1 MKGSLLKKGLAA
13 LAAFAVGVAGLA
25 LGASSASA
33 AVTYGHT
40 ITLTGSAD
48 ALQGR
53 TFKAIKLAEYSD
65 DGTNLEVTTVGTD
78 KDDLYQ
84 KIAASL
90 KASTDGSDPAY
101 TTGDPM
107 AWVSNNLLDSSA
119 KPYSGN
125 LRNFVTDL
133 ANQLQNETGEAGT
146 WGEYTANTTGDTK
159 AGSITY
165 TQPANA
171 KGGLYLILDTTADNT
186 AATHSIPILVGTK
199 VEGVANLGNATGEVE
214 VKNNV
219 PTIDK
224 KVDTQVVGK
233 SEYANFTVTTQVPNY
248 VGYQQG
254 KYVFTIEDTL
264 KESDT
269 AKIKFDNQFDLKVN
283 INVNGTETQINKNT
297 AAAGQPANGYVLT
310 GPTGNKTF
318 KVDLSKYI
326 EAQAGTKTIV
336 TEYKNG
342 QPVDGK
348 TATVLTAGQ
357 TDLSGATVTLTY
369 KALVTADTTTS
380 GAQNDVKLTYSN
392 NPKIYNEVET
402 PETTEREDHEKVF
415 NVPLKIKK
423 TDKTTGAVLQGATFQ
438 IINQDGTDISLKNL
452 TATSGADGLAS
463 FAQLGLKQN
472 ANDKRKYE
480 STFTIKETKAPA
492 DHVLPSDATFKVKIS
507 ATVTGA
513 GESAKLTNVTYTI
526 VAGGGLQ
533 TFASV
538 TGSGV
543 TSIVTVKN
551 AKNITEL
558 PLTGAAG
565 TAMFTVIALL
575 LAGAAVTVYTKSRK
589 ASKALRA

>member
-13 LAAFAVGVAGLA
+13 LAALAVGVAGLA

-33 AVTYGHT
+33 APTYGHT
-40 ITLTGSAD
+40 ITLTGSAN

-65 DGTNLEVTTVGTD
+65 DGTALKVTTVGQSSDVTY
-78 KDDLYQ
+78 KA
-84 KIAASL
+84 IAASL
-90 KASTDGSDPAY
+90 KESTKGLTVEY
-101 TTGDPM
+101 TSGDPM
-107 AWVSNNLLDSSA
+107 EWVSNNLLDSSV

-133 ANQLQNETGEAGT
+133 ANQLQGADGENGAWGQYAADAGD
-146 WGEYTANTTGDTK
+146 NTK
-159 AGSITY
+159 GSITY

-171 KGGLYLILDTTADNT
+171 KGGLYLILDTTAGNT

-254 KYVFTIEDTL
+254 KYVFTIEDTI
-264 KESDT
+264 SAGST
-269 AKIKFDNQFDLKVN
+269 SKIKFDNNFNLVVKIDG
-283 INVNGTETQINKNT
+283 ITGTIPAAQANKPET
-297 AAAGQPANGYVLT
+297 GYVLSNKSET
-310 GPTGNKTF
+310 GFT
-318 KVDLSKYI
+318 VDLSKYI

-336 TEYKNG
+336 TEYNNG
-342 QPVDGK
+342 KPVVGK
-348 TATVLTAGQ
+348 TATVLTAGAE
-357 TDLSGATVTLTY
+357 DLSGKTVTLTY
-369 KALVTADTTTS
+369 KALVTADTTVS

-392 NPKIYNEVET
+392 NPKIYNEGDT

-438 IINQDGTDISLKNL
+438 IIDQGGTDISSKNL

-472 ANDKRKYE
+472 ANDNTKYE

-507 ATVTGA
+507 ATVTGT
-513 GESAKLTNVTYTI
+513 GESAQLTNVTYTI

-543 TSIVTVKN
+543 ASIVTVKN

-575 LAGAAVTVYTKSRK
+575 LAGAAMTVYLKSRSTK
-589 ASKALRA
+589 RALRA

>member
-40 ITLTGSAD
+40 ITLTGAAN

-107 AWVSNNLLDSSA
+107 SWVAANMTDSSV

-133 ANQLQNETGEAGT
+133 ANQLQGTDGENGT
-146 WGEYTANTTGDTK
+146 WGQYAADAGGNTK
-159 AGSITY
+159 GSITY

-199 VEGVANLGNATGEVE
+199 VEGVANLGNATGQVE

-336 TEYKNG
+336 TEYNNG
-342 QPVDGK
+342 QPVAGK
-348 TATVLTAGQ
+348 TATVLTAGAQ
-357 TDLSGATVTLTY
+357 DLSGKTVTLTY
-369 KALVTADTTTS
+369 KALVTADTTAS

-392 NPKIYNEVET
+392 NPKIYNEGDT

-423 TDKTTGAVLQGATFQ
+423 TDKTTGAVLPGATFQ
-438 IINQDGTDISLKNL
+438 IIDQDGTDISSKNL

-472 ANDKRKYE
+472 ANDKTKYE

-507 ATVTGA
+507 ATVTGT
-513 GESAKLTNVTYTI
+513 GENAELANVTYTI

-543 TSIVTVKN
+543 ASIVTVKN

-575 LAGAAVTVYTKSRK
+575 LAGAAVTVYLKSRSTK
-589 ASKALRA
+589 RALRA